1 MIKVKQTRMNRYI
14 IQKLAK
20 LTAIQIFLIVVTI
33 TCLFPLFWMVRS
45 SFMTQET
52 VFVDQSIIPSEIHFE
67 NYVKA
72 WTQGQFGLYLFNSVI
87 YTTVVVFGIVI
98 VASWAAYAFSRLKF
112 PGKRVFF
119 VLFILAM
126 MIPLPGSFVPL
137 TVLMTK
143 IGFISSPYPWV
154 RQLGYILCMINV
166 GLSLSII
173 LLKTFFDQMPSDLE
187 DAARIDGCNKM
198 GIWRHVA
205 LPLARPAIAVV
216 VIFNALNIWNEYI
229 LAMLLLND
237 VPGKSTIMPL
247 QRGVM
252 VFANAHN
259 VEYPLLMAG
268 LTIAAIPIIIVY
280 LFMQKHILAVGEP
293 SRIDLFKEGRLSR

>member
-1 MIKVKQTRMNRYI
+1 MVNKYI
-14 IQKLAK
+14 LLRNLKSTGIHA
-20 LTAIQIFLIVVTI
+20 FLLLVAA
-33 TCLFPLFWMVRS
+33 TCLFPLFWMFRS
-45 SFMTQET
+45 SLMTQDT
-52 VFVDQSIIPSEIHFE
+52 VFTDQSLIPSTLHLN
-67 NYVKA
+67 NYLKA
-72 WTQGQFGLYLFNSVI
+72 WTEGQFGMYLFNSII
-87 YTTVVVFGIVI
+87 YTIIVVGGIVLI
-98 VASWAAYAFSRLKF
+98 ASWAAYAFSRLRF
-112 PGKRVFF
+112 PGRRFF
-119 VLFILAM
+119 YVLFIMAM

-143 IGFISSPYPWV
+143 IGFINAPYPVV

-166 GLSLSII
+166 GLSLSIV
-173 LLKTFFDQMPSDLE
+173 LLKTFFDQMPPDFE

-205 LPLARPAIAVV
+205 LPLAKPAIAVV
-216 VIFNALNIWNEYI
+216 IIFNALNVWNEYI

-237 VPGKSTIMPL
+237 IPGKHTIMPL

-268 LTIAAIPIIIVY
+268 LTIAAVPIIIIY
-280 LFMQKHILAVGEP
+280 LFFQKYI
-293 SRIDLFKEGRLSR
+293 SRDWRQGPLKDNLLLEE